1 MTRPILVGYD
11 PTTSDHAPVEF
22 AVAAA
27 GLLDAPLI
35 VLSVQAGAPLLPVG
49 TGTGSV
55 AAVLGP
61 PDDDL
66 VADCTQA
73 LAALER
79 ELSAAGVSAEC
90 RKLQSTSAARAL
102 HEATEAEDAGLLV
115 VGSGRRGPLGRVA
128 PGSTAARI
136 LRGAPCPVT
145 VVPRAWTARGVIG
158 TIGVA
163 YTDSDEAREAL
174 RGAYALARHAGATM
188 RAVTVV
194 LREALYARTEPH
206 TAIRPPVDLTA
217 VEREA
222 RVKAAASLRAVVAE
236 LGDDVT
242 VEVDAFVGDPADVL
256 IDLSERLDLLICG
269 SRGYGPLRAVMLGSV
284 TRRVVAK
291 AHCPVVVVPR
301 GVEAALQDLVAE
313 SSGAAAP

>member
-1 MTRPILVGYD
+1 M
-11 PTTSDHAPVEF
+11 
-22 AVAAA
+22 
-27 GLLDAPLI
+27 
-35 VLSVQAGAPLLPVG
+35 LSVQAGAPCCPVG

-55 AAVLGP
+55 AAVLGQ
-61 PDDDL
+61 PDNDL

-73 LAALER
+73 LAALES

-102 HEATEAEDAGLLV
+102 HEEAEAEDAGLLV
-115 VGSGRRGPLGRVA
+115 VGSSRRGPLGRVV
-128 PGSTAARI
+128 PGSTAARL
-136 LRGAPCPVT
+136 LRGAPCPVA
-145 VVPRAWTARGVIG
+145 VVPRAWTARGAIA

-174 RGAYALARHAGATM
+174 RGAYALARRAGATL
-188 RAVTVV
+188 RALTVV
-194 LREALYARTEPH
+194 LPAALSARTEPH
-206 TAIRPPVDLTA
+206 TAIRPGVDLTA
-217 VEREA
+217 VEGEA
-222 RVKAAASLRAVVAE
+222 RVKAEASLRAVVAE

-242 VEVDAFVGDPADVL
+242 VEVDAFVGDPADIL

-291 AHCPVVVVPR
+291 AHCPVVVLPR
-301 GVEAALQDLVAE
+301 GVRVALEDLVAE

>member
-1 MTRPILVGYD
+1 MTKPILVGYD

-27 GLLDAPLI
+27 GFTGAPLI

-61 PDDDL
+61 PDNDL

-73 LAALER
+73 LATLER

-102 HEATEAEDAGLLV
+102 HEAAEAEDAGLLV
-115 VGSGRRGPLGRVA
+115 VGSSRRGPLGRVV
-128 PGSTAARI
+128 PGSTAARL
-136 LRGAPCPVT
+136 LRGAPCPVA
-145 VVPRAWTARGVIG
+145 VVPRAWTARGVIA

-174 RGAYALARHAGATM
+174 RGAYALARRAGATL
-188 RAVTVV
+188 RALTVV
-194 LREALYARTEPH
+194 RPEALYARTEPH
-206 TAIRPPVDLTA
+206 TAIRPGVDLTA
-217 VEREA
+217 VEGEA
-222 RVKAAASLRAVVAE
+222 RVEAEASLRAVVAE

-242 VEVDAFVGDPADVL
+242 VEVDAFVGDPADIL

-291 AHCPVVVVPR
+291 AHCPVVVLPR
-301 GVEAALQDLVAE
+301 GVKAALEDLVAE

>member
-27 GLLDAPLI
+27 GLLGAPLI
-35 VLSVQAGAPLLPVG
+35 VLSVQAGAPFLPV
-49 TGTGSV
+49 GTGSV

-66 VADCTQA
+66 VADCTPA
-73 LAALER
+73 LAKLER
-79 ELSAAGVSAEC
+79 ELSQAGVSAEC

-102 HEATEAEDAGLLV
+102 HEAAEAEDAGLLV
-115 VGSGRRGPLGRVA
+115 VGSSRRGPLGRVV
-128 PGSTAARI
+128 PGSTAARL

-158 TIGVA
+158 TIAVA

-174 RGAYALARHAGATM
+174 RGAYALARHAGATLK
-188 RAVTVV
+188 AVTVV
-194 LREALYARTEPH
+194 LPEVLYARTEPH
-206 TAIRPPVDLTA
+206 TAIRPPVDFAA

-222 RVKAAASLRAVVAE
+222 RAKAEASLRAFVAE
-236 LGDDVT
+236 LGDDGT
-242 VEVDAFVGDPADVL
+242 VEVDAFVGEPAADIL
-256 IDLSERLDLLICG
+256 TDLSEHVDLLICG

-301 GVEAALQDLVAE
+301 GVEGALQDLVAE
-313 SSGAAAP
+313 SSGAAAS

>member
-11 PTTSDHAPVEF
+11 PATSDHAPVEF
-22 AVAAA
+22 AVAVA
-27 GLLDAPLI
+27 GLTGAPLI

-49 TGTGSV
+49 SGIGSA
-55 AAVLGP
+55 AAVLGQ

-73 LAALER
+73 LAKLES

-102 HEATEAEDAGLLV
+102 HQAADAEDAGLLV
-115 VGSGRRGPLGRVA
+115 VGSSRRGPLARVV
-128 PGSTAARI
+128 PGSTAARL
-136 LRGAPCPVT
+136 LRGAPCPVA
-145 VVPRAWTARGVIG
+145 VVPRAWTAQGSIA

-174 RGAYALARHAGATM
+174 RGAYALARRAGATL
-188 RAVTVV
+188 RALTVV
-194 LREALYARTEPH
+194 LPEALYARTEPH

-222 RVKAAASLRAVVAE
+222 RVKAQASLRAVVAE

-242 VEVDAFVGDPADVL
+242 VEVDAFVGEPADIL
-256 IDLSERLDLLICG
+256 IDLSQRLDLLICG
-269 SRGYGPLRAVMLGSV
+269 SRGYGPLRPVMLGSV

-291 AHCPVVVVPR
+291 AHCPVVVVPH
-301 GVEAALQDLVAE
+301 GGKAALQGLVGE

>member
-27 GLLDAPLI
+27 GFTGAPLI

-55 AAVLGP
+55 AAVLGQ
-61 PDDDL
+61 PDIDL
-66 VADCTQA
+66 VADCTQV
-73 LAALER
+73 LAALES

-102 HEATEAEDAGLLV
+102 HEEAEAEDAGLLV
-115 VGSGRRGPLGRVA
+115 VGSSRRGPLGRVV
-128 PGSTAARI
+128 PGSTAARL
-136 LRGAPCPVT
+136 LRGAPCPVA
-145 VVPRAWTARGVIG
+145 VVPRGWTARGVIA

-163 YTDSDEAREAL
+163 YTDSDEARAAL
-174 RGAYALARHAGATM
+174 RGAYALARRAGATL
-188 RAVTVV
+188 RALTVV
-194 LREALYARTEPH
+194 RPEALYARTEPH
-206 TAIRPPVDLTA
+206 TAIRPGVDLTA
-217 VEREA
+217 VEGEA
-222 RVKAAASLRAVVAE
+222 RVEAEASLRAVVAE

-242 VEVDAFVGDPADVL
+242 VEVDAFIGEPADIL

-291 AHCPVVVVPR
+291 AHCPVVVLPR
-301 GVEAALQDLVAE
+301 GVRVALQDLVAE